1 MIEKI
6 KQKVQNFVTLKVFS
20 LKTTYTIR
28 KETDLRFK
36 IKIDQN

>member
-20 LKTTYTIR
+20 LKTYTIR
-28 KETDLRFK
+28 KETDLIF
-36 IKIDQN
+36 

>member
-20 LKTTYTIR
+20 LKTYTYTIR
-28 KETDLRFK
+28 KETDLTF
-36 IKIDQN
+36 